1 MVHFGRYGASPS
13 QDSQNQMPSRHPST
27 GIMTAL
33 LCSIL
38 ILTSATAGAI
48 DNQALIKQSHSIQT
62 AASDLLTNLYMTEH
76 SLLNPRNDLVMVMF
90 SQIQGARIFLHY
102 AEIYIN
108 DELIETYKYPMLKVE
123 LLAHRRA
130 IQPIFTTLLP
140 AGEHTIRVRIYG
152 LAMGGNRFVEAEKVI
167 HKAGKPLYLQLNN
180 GFREIEVTEWQ

>member
-1 MVHFGRYGASPS
+1 M
-13 QDSQNQMPSRHPST
+13 QSRHPSI
-27 GIMTAL
+27 GIITAL
-33 LCSIL
+33 ICGVL
-38 ILTSATAGAI
+38 ILTSTTTKAA
-48 DNQALIKQSHSIQT
+48 DNQALIRQSHSIQI

-76 SLLNPRNDLVMVMF
+76 SLLNPRSDLVMVMF

-123 LLAHRRA
+123 LLAHYRA

-140 AGEHTIRVRIYG
+140 AGEHSIRIRIYG

-167 HKAGKPLYLQLNN
+167 NKGSKPLYLQLNN